1 MSRNVAIT
9 GASGFVGRAVSRAF
23 LRRGDIVFGFVR
35 RPGSTVAGVHELVL
49 PAAASGEFD
58 LRWPDTIRCECVIH
72 LAARVHQMADSAAD
86 PLTEYRAINVEG
98 ALRAARVARE
108 AGVKRFVYV
117 SSIKAV
123 GERSAGHP
131 LKESDTPKPGD
142 PYGVS
147 KLEAER
153 ALAEYGRQS
162 GLEIVVV
169 RPPLVYGPGV
179 RANFHQMMRVIAA
192 GVPLPLG
199 AIDARRSLVFVDNLA
214 DALVQ
219 CVIDPRAAGE
229 TFHVTDGRDL
239 TVAELARALAKQLG
253 VPARLIPVPLFLMRV
268 VGRLAGRNAQVD
280 RLIGELRVDSSHI
293 AEKLGWYPRYTVE
306 QGLFETAAWYRS
318 TL

>member
-23 LRRGDIVFGFVR
+23 LQRGDTVFGFVR
-35 RPGSTVAGVHELVL
+35 RPGSTVAGVRELAL
-49 PAAASGEFD
+49 PAAVGGEFD
-58 LRWPDTIRCECVIH
+58 LQWPDAVRCECVIH
-72 LAARVHQMADSAAD
+72 LAARVHQMADGAVD
-86 PLTEYRAINVEG
+86 PLAEYRAINVEG
-98 ALRAARVARE
+98 ALCVARVAHE

-131 LKESDTPKPGD
+131 LRESDAPAPGD

-153 ALAEYGRQS
+153 ALAEFGRQS

-179 RANFHQMMRVIAA
+179 RANFQQMMRVIAA

-219 CVIDPRAAGE
+219 CAIDPRAAGE
-229 TFHVTDGRDL
+229 TFHVTDGRDF

-253 VPARLIPVPLFLMRV
+253 VPARLIPVPLFLIRV
-268 VGRLAGRNAQVD
+268 VGRLAGRSAQVD

-293 AEKLGWYPRYTVE
+293 AEKLGWSPPHTVE

-318 TL
+318 TH